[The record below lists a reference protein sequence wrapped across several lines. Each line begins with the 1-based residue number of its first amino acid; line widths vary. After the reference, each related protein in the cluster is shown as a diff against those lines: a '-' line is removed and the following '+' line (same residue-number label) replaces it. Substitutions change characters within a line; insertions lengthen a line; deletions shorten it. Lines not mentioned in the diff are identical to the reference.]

1 MKSLKNRMIILYS
14 ITTMVIVV
22 LLAVVFNISI
32 VTIFREYAENLHKNL
47 VSKTVERIERQ
58 YDIETGTFDEEKI
71 ERIGLTSLRKGLL
84 LRIESVDGSFRFDI
98 RTKNE
103 QECIEILETVEEHM
117 LMIYPNFRGEYTENK
132 YVIENEQTGI
142 IGWVYVGYYGP
153 YSLSV
158 NEVTLVSELNNAIL
172 WIGVIFL
179 LMSIIIAV
187 IMTNRIS
194 NPITSVIEIAKRIA
208 AGEYGVQA
216 KGKSSTKEL
225 EDLIYSINEM
235 SFALKKDELQ
245 KRQMCTDIAHELR
258 TPLCNLQ
265 GQVEAMMDGLW
276 EPTKVRLD
284 SCHTEILR
292 LTNLVNQLQEL
303 YILENTC
310 ETLYMNEFNFYDMC
324 CRLQNEFEKRINDKK
339 ITIRLQV
346 PEDATVYGD
355 VQRIKQCMINL
366 IANAITYSSEGDEIS
381 ISYWIEDKKEVV
393 IQIIDFGQGISK
405 EELGFIFERF
415 YRVDKSRNSKTGGMG
430 IGLSITKAIV
440 ERHNGTI
447 AVYSELGTGTTFEM
461 RLPIKGTKDVVTE
474 LQM

>member
-22 LLAVVFNISI
+22 LLAVVFNLSI
-32 VTIFREYAENLHKNL
+32 ITVFRDYAENIHKNL
-47 VSKTVERIERQ
+47 VSKTLKRIESQ
-58 YDIETGTFDEEKI
+58 YDIETGTFDKDNI
-71 ERIGLTSLRKGLL
+71 EQIGLTSLRKGLL
-84 LRIESVDGSFRFDI
+84 LRIESADDSFLFDI

-117 LMIYPNFRGEYTENK
+117 HMIYPNFRGEYTENK

-153 YSLSV
+153 YSLTV
-158 NEVTLVSELNNAIL
+158 NEVTLVSKLNHAIF

-179 LMSIIIAV
+179 MMSIIIAV
-187 IMTNRIS
+187 IMANHIS

-208 AGEYGVQA
+208 TGEYGVQV
-216 KGKSSTKEL
+216 KEKSTTREL
-225 EDLIYSINEM
+225 EDLIFSINEM
-235 SFALKKDELQ
+235 SFVLKKEELQ
-245 KRQMCTDIAHELR
+245 KKQMCTDIAHELR

-276 EPTKVRLD
+276 EPTKVRLE

-303 YILENTC
+303 YILENSC
-310 ETLYMNEFNFYDMC
+310 ETLYMSEFNFYDMC
-324 CRLQNEFEKRINDKK
+324 CRLQNEFEKRINDKN
-339 ITIRLQV
+339 ITLRLQV
-346 PEDATVYGD
+346 PEDAIVNGD

-381 ISYWIEDKKEVV
+381 ISYRIYEMNEVV
-393 IQIIDFGQGISK
+393 IQVIDYGQGISN
-405 EELGFIFERF
+405 EELDFIFERF

-430 IGLSITKAIV
+430 IGLSITKAII

-447 AVYSELGTGTTFEM
+447 TVYSKVGLGTTFEI
-461 RLPIKGTKDVVTE
+461 RLP
-474 LQM
+474 M

>member
-22 LLAVVFNISI
+22 LLAVIFNKSI
-32 VTIFREYAENLHKNL
+32 TSIFREYAENLHKKL
-47 VSKTVERIERQ
+47 VSRTVENIEKQ
-58 YDIETGTFDEEKI
+58 YDMKTGTFFEKNI
-71 ERIGLTSLRKGLL
+71 EQIGLTSLKKGLL
-84 LRIESVDGSFRFDI
+84 LRIESVNDNYHFDI

-103 QECIEILETVEEHM
+103 QECKEILQTVEEHM
-117 LMIYPNFRGEYTENK
+117 HMVYPNFKGEYTENQ

-158 NEVTLVSELNNAIL
+158 NEVTLVSKLNHAIF

-187 IMTNRIS
+187 IMANHIS

-208 AGEYGVQA
+208 TGEYGVQA
-216 KGKSSTKEL
+216 KEKSSTKEL

-235 SFALKKDELQ
+235 SFVLKKEELQ

-265 GQVEAMMDGLW
+265 GQVEAMMDGLF
-276 EPTKVRLD
+276 EPTKVRLE

-303 YILENTC
+303 YILENTF
-310 ETLYMNEFNFYDMC
+310 ETLYMSEFNFYDMC
-324 CRLQNEFEKRINDKK
+324 CRLQNEFEKSINDKK
-339 ITIRLQV
+339 ITLRLQV

-366 IANAITYSSEGDEIS
+366 IANAITYSSEGTDIL
-381 ISYWIEDKKEVV
+381 ISYRIEDMKEVV
-393 IQIIDFGQGISK
+393 IQVIDYGQGISK
-405 EELGFIFERF
+405 EELDFIFERF

-430 IGLSITKAIV
+430 IGLSITKAII

-447 AVYSELGTGTTFEM
+447 TAYSKMGTGTTFEI
-461 RLPIKGTKDVVTE
+461 RLPI
-474 LQM
+474 